1 MASGRRSPRPL
12 TNKVEVSYFLSQEA
26 EEELAEAIAF
36 YREQASTSVANA
48 FLSEFTRAARLV
60 AENPGLG
67 KPTSRGRRR
76 LPRTA
81 FLTRLTRSSTARKM
95 KVYASEPSRITVAAL
110 AIGARANEPRAVL
123 MYCSGMRPKSF
134 PIGFNAVPCSAVWDL
149 QSSRG
154 SESLNPSTSAPF
166 WPKTT
171 ETPRQL

>member
-1 MASGRRSPRPL
+1 MASGRRSRRPL

-26 EEELAEAIAF
+26 EEELAAAIAF
-36 YREQASTSVANA
+36 YNEQASTSVANA

-123 MYCSGMRPKSF
+123 IPFFDQYSKKDCHSRESGNPFFTAKHGF
-134 PIGFNAVPCSAVWDL
+134 PL
-149 QSSRG
+149 SR
-154 SESLNPSTSAPF
+154 E
-166 WPKTT
+166 
-171 ETPRQL
+171 